1 MELIA
6 PLGMGIVPGK
16 SSGVLVPEPVAG
28 LSRGNTSVMMLRS
41 LSSSTRPRRKG
52 AIGLDVW
59 GPEESSKVRLSGVN
73 GLDAKLPSS
82 DAEVSLLV
90 SAMEN
95 KLHGSSV
102 RPTS

>member
-6 PLGMGIVPGK
+6 PLGMGMVWGK
-16 SSGVLVPEPVAG
+16 SSGVLVPEPTAG
-28 LSRGNTSVMMLRS
+28 LSRGNTSVTMLRS

-59 GPEESSKVRLSGVN
+59 GPQESSKVRLDGVN

-82 DAEVSLLV
+82 DAEMSLLV

-95 KLHGSSV
+95 KLNGSSV
-102 RPTS
+102 RPNN